1 LSQAHQTLELFLNHH
16 FLLIFLVHPVC
27 LWLLQAFVKQHLHL
41 DSLEAVIVLKVQLLP
56 KP

>member
-27 LWLLQAFVKQHLHL
+27 LWLLQAFVEQHLHL